1 MRTAFSQTWAK
12 VLCMLFLPSEFE
24 EHVASPWPSTLT
36 ILTIIH
42 TSPKRSLSVK
52 FSHYYFVSITYFHDA
67 SYTSCQSHPTCFK
80 LTSWK
85 DNSLST
91 IKQFLPFME
100 SEGSIPCPQQLATN
114 PHQKSPLHPIS
125 SRNVSVASSHLL
137 TGLPGALPSGTPDH
151 NFCKLRV
158 KSASNETPYYI
169 TNTKFLLFSLLRPIC
184 SSVLGSQRTSISVLL
199 LELETKIRVKTNQY
213 LTAL

>member
-42 TSPKRSLSVK
+42 TSPKRYLSVK

-67 SYTSCQSHPTCFK
+67 SYTSCQSHPTCLK
-80 LTSWK
+80 LTSC
-85 DNSLST
+85 LST
-91 IKQFLPFME
+91 IEQFLPFME
-100 SEGSIPCPQQLATN
+100 SEDSIPCPQQPATN

-158 KSASNETPYYI
+158 KSASNETQTPNSYY
-169 TNTKFLLFSLLRPIC
+169 FLFWGPFVPQYWVLKGPRSLYFS
-184 SSVLGSQRTSISVLL
+184 
-199 LELETKIRVKTNQY
+199 
-213 LTAL
+213 